1 MTIRHYGWP
10 SSPFSAKTRAYLKS
24 VGVDFQDI
32 QPHVLTLY
40 RRIQPAIGY
49 VMMPTVELSDGT
61 FLQDSSRIIDHFEAL
76 PSTPTIVPVAPKQR
90 LASALLE
97 IYADE
102 WLPLI
107 AMCTRWTIPENRRF
121 AQSDFG
127 RCAFPWLPSLLSRP
141 FAKTM
146 ANKMSSYLPVLG
158 ITEDT
163 TPEILSWLQALAANL
178 MSISAPSPISLVI
191 ALRWQI
197 FHSPH
202 HSLPM
207 FGEIRAL
214 GITSKTTQTS

>member
-10 SSPFSAKTRAYLKS
+10 SSPFSAKTPAYFKS

-32 QPHVLTLY
+32 QPHVLTLP

-49 VMMPTVELSDGT
+49 VMMPTVELTDGICKT
-61 FLQDSSRIIDHFEAL
+61 AVESSTTLKHYRPRQPFYQLRPSSGSPRLYSKFMPTNGFRSSRCAL
-76 PSTPTIVPVAPKQR
+76 AGQFRKPT
-90 LASALLE
+90 L
-97 IYADE
+97 
-102 WLPLI
+102 
-107 AMCTRWTIPENRRF
+107 

-146 ANKMSSYLPVLG
+146 AKKMSSYLPILG

-163 TPEILSWLQALAANL
+163 TLRFSVGFNL
-178 MSISAPSPISLVI
+178 LLTSSISISAPSPISLVI

-197 FHSPH
+197 IHSPH